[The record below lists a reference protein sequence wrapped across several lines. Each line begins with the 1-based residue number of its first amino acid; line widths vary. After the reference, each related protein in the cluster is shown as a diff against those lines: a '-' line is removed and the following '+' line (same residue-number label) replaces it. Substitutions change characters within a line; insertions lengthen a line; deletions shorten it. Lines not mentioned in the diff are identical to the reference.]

1 MVRRLKENKVTG
13 ILTALLVGIVMF
25 VGMGTMKV
33 NATEYRSGTIDPTTL
48 QVGDTVYRGVQTTS
62 NPEVAVCTTCHM
74 VWIAYNADHI
84 SVEMKKTEEH
94 KDHASSVGW
103 AWFNWYFATTNTT
116 YIKTPV
122 SFDTPYTIMEN
133 GTLGYT
139 ITYNTNGG
147 SEVAKAEKQTN
158 IPKDL
163 PVPTKEGYEFAG
175 WYTDEALTKAAVP
188 GKALT
193 GKKECGQVLQWLKT

>member
-94 KDHASSVGW
+94 
-103 AWFNWYFATTNTT
+103 
-116 YIKTPV
+116 
-122 SFDTPYTIMEN
+122 
-133 GTLGYT
+133 
-139 ITYNTNGG
+139 
-147 SEVAKAEKQTN
+147 
-158 IPKDL
+158 
-163 PVPTKEGYEFAG
+163 
-175 WYTDEALTKAAVP
+175 
-188 GKALT
+188 
-193 GKKECGQVLQWLKT
+193 

>member
-94 KDHASSVGW
+94 KDHG
-103 AWFNWYFATTNTT
+103 
-116 YIKTPV
+116 
-122 SFDTPYTIMEN
+122 
-133 GTLGYT
+133 LG
-139 ITYNTNGG
+139 
-147 SEVAKAEKQTN
+147 
-158 IPKDL
+158 
-163 PVPTKEGYEFAG
+163 
-175 WYTDEALTKAAVP
+175 
-188 GKALT
+188 LT
-193 GKKECGQVLQWLKT
+193 GILQQRIQHI